1 MVKIFP
7 CFWLLVSIH
16 TPLCWHTASGS
27 FERCFILFFFPFML
41 FKLKQALILCILE
54 TALFFFC
61 NAEEGK
67 WLGKDSLS
75 AAMLGGSVWSKS
87 WTGRDKPYYMNT
99 SENQWYELLPKFF
112 YEPPLPI
119 YRNFPAL
126 QLKYSKM
133 IPRLFV
139 NLSPPLLEQ
148 FLSNIF
154 VFSTERWFP
163 RGFRPLGCPDNF
175 VLSVR
180 ATQARNGRNMHLFLL
195 IKRRAPVD
203 NFEAICRLCCG

>member
-1 MVKIFP
+1 MERSGQDFP
-7 CFWLLVSIH
+7 MLLAACVHTHPFVLTYSFWQL
-16 TPLCWHTASGS
+16 
-27 FERCFILFFFPFML
+27 FEQCFILFFFPFML

-67 WLGKDSLS
+67 WLGKDSPS

-87 WTGRDKPYYMNT
+87 WTVRDKPYYMNT

-163 RGFRPLGCPDNF
+163 RGFKASGLSRQLCLICQSHTGKKWQKHAF
-175 VLSVR
+175 VFINKEKGS
-180 ATQARNGRNMHLFLL
+180 
-195 IKRRAPVD
+195 
-203 NFEAICRLCCG
+203 CR